1 MKYKD
6 KLLEDFFDFLLVLA
20 NSDIK
25 KMKDSDFVLLL
36 YQYSENMAKL
46 SKRYPLITD
55 NRYAQIMDGV
65 APGGNILTDRRKELL
80 KLKKHLLGLL
90 GGIMKP
96 TDKAL
101 IKMSGRQ
108 EVSISQGGQFVFDF
122 TANKFKGGEF
132 DWKDEKSLLDII
144 VMDLIRKLDL
154 EPPRFLKCAQCPN
167 YFYQKTAM
175 AQIYCST
182 KCSNAAQQA
191 KFVIKSKVK

>member
-65 APGGNILTDRRKELL
+65 APGGNILTDRRQGLL
-80 KLKKHLLGLL
+80 KVNKHLQGLL
-90 GGIMKP
+90 RAIMKP

-108 EVSISQGGQFVFDF
+108 EVSISHDGKFVFHF
-122 TANKFKGGEF
+122 TATKFKGGEF
-132 DWKDEKSLLDII
+132 DWKDEKNWRWSSI
-144 VMDLIRKLDL
+144 
-154 EPPRFLKCAQCPN
+154 
-167 YFYQKTAM
+167 
-175 AQIYCST
+175 S
-182 KCSNAAQQA
+182 
-191 KFVIKSKVK
+191 